1 MMKPSRWQ
9 LVDGQVFRLVD
20 VLHTESNAEILARSL
35 EDNCAVAIIQTEDGR
50 WAVYWRP
57 KTGTLCPYGVV

>member
-1 MMKPSRWQ
+1 
-9 LVDGQVFRLVD
+9 
-20 VLHTESNAEILARSL
+20 VLHTRENAEILAKSL
-35 EDNCAVAIIQTEDGR
+35 EDNCEISIVETEDRR